1 MIKMVGKA
9 ARNSYLVAFFNSL
22 KKEDDR
28 LETTVK
34 ELLSYSMPIIF
45 NENTVIPWEK
55 WLGLSEE
62 SSWTLQDRIE
72 RILYTLNSNQTC
84 TEKFL
89 IDQAKIFTNGEIEI
103 DQQFSFYNFII
114 QFTSSIGSVPNL
126 ENFKQM
132 VELNKPAHL
141 TCEIKLRYRTHKELK
156 PYTHEELSKY
166 THTELRARGK
176 LNKLKGGKN
185 GSIN

>member
-1 MIKMVGKA
+1 MDMIKMIGKA
-9 ARNSYLVAFFNSL
+9 ARNGFLVAFFNSL
-22 KKEDDR
+22 KKEDEKLDITIA
-28 LETTVK
+28 EFV
-34 ELLSYSMPIIF
+34 SYAVPVIF
-45 NENTVIPWEK
+45 NESTITIWEK
-55 WLGLSEE
+55 WLGLSQEVA
-62 SSWTLQDRIE
+62 WTLQDRID

-103 DQQFSFYNFII
+103 NQQFPLYNFII
-114 QFTSSIGSVPNL
+114 QFTSSIGTVPNL

-156 PYTHEELSKY
+156 PYTHTELSKY
-166 THTELRARGK
+166 THAELRSRAILDRM
-176 LNKLKGGKN
+176 KGDK
-185 GSIN
+185 